1 MCCQER
7 DFLMLT
13 NRLKTLRMNKNLT
26 QKDIAEKLG
35 TSYQTYQQWE
45 RGVRTPKIES
55 LNKLAEIFEVS
66 TDYLTGR
73 TEDLDE
79 IINLIRINNPN
90 EKEKKELLALI
101 SNFFNNI
108 KSD

>member
-1 MCCQER
+1 
-7 DFLMLT
+7 MLKD
-13 NRLKTLRMNKNLT
+13 RLKTLRLNKNLT
-26 QKDIAEKLG
+26 QKDIANKLG

-73 TEDLDE
+73 TEAFDE
-79 IINLIRINNPN
+79 ILDILRENTPSEQDKAEIYNLIKNYFKN
-90 EKEKKELLALI
+90 K
-101 SNFFNNI
+101 
-108 KSD
+108 